1 MQGRIFMAP
10 EYDAA
15 KGDLSR
21 MTANDQFQAAPIKV
35 LFVCTGNICRSPTAE
50 GVFRAMVTAIR
61 LSSRIDT
68 DSAGIADYHIG
79 EAPDERSQAAAF
91 VRGIDL
97 SGQRGRQVAQDDFR
111 DFDYI
116 VALDQTHHQELL
128 DLCPAD
134 QTHRVKLLLDYAPQV
149 ETTDVPDPYYGH
161 HDGFGHVLNLIE
173 AGAAGLLQEIREIL
187 K

>member
-1 MQGRIFMAP
+1 MAP

-21 MTANDQFQAAPIKV
+21 MTANDQFQAAPSRV
-35 LFVCTGNICRSPTAE
+35 LFVCPGTICRSPTAE
-50 GVFRAMVTAIR
+50 GVCRAMVTATR
-61 LSSRIDT
+61 LSSQIDT
-68 DSAGIADYHIG
+68 DSAGITDYHIG
-79 EAPDERSQAAAF
+79 EAPDERSQAAAL

-116 VALDQTHHQELL
+116 VALDQTHRQELL

-134 QTHRVKLLLDYAPQV
+134 QAHRVKLLLDYAPQV

-161 HDGFGHVLNLIE
+161 HDGFGHVLDLIE
-173 AGAAGLLQEIREIL
+173 AGAAGLLQEIRGIL